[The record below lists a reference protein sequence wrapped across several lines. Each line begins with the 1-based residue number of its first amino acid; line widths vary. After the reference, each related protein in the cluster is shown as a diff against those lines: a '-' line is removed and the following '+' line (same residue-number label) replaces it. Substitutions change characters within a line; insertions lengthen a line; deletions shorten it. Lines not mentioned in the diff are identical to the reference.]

1 MRIRNPKEVLRKY
14 SHQLSGGMP
23 QRIMIGIATA
33 MKPALIIADEPT
45 TAIDAITQIE
55 ILDEFINIKQKQNVA
70 MIFISHDLNAIS
82 RIADKI
88 VVLNKGNVV
97 DEGLFED
104 IIKNARDPYT
114 KLLIEKR
121 RDVLQKYQE
130 IMGIKGEY

>member
-1 MRIRNPKEVLRKY
+1 
-14 SHQLSGGMP
+14 
-23 QRIMIGIATA
+23 
-33 MKPALIIADEPT
+33 
-45 TAIDAITQIE
+45 
-55 ILDEFINIKQKQNVA
+55 

-104 IIKNARDPYT
+104 IIKNPRDPYT